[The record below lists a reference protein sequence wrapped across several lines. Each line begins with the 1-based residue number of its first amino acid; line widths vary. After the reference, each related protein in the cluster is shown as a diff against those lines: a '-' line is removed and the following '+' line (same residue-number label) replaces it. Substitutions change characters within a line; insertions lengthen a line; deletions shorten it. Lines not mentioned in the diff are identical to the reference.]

1 MKLHGLLITKDDD
14 LLVEHWFSENHAIFD
29 TIVIVDG
36 SVSEFTH
43 HVSRQYKNTIYLK
56 DPTTTHITDQTLR
69 HHGWQELKK
78 IANRGDWVFICH
90 VDEFYIHNPR
100 LFMTVPGNVMCWLP
114 LPILPHPSEAQN
126 WILSKDKNPRQLFH
140 HYWWRHDILPHIEH
154 RMFRYIK
161 DPVWNIDITTPSCG
175 TIPHNYADEQNCEI
189 TPLYYH
195 YKCQDLSLGAYKEDG
210 SFVKSSLTTGIDRPV
225 QCFEDLFFDKERPFD
240 NYTCFDRDHV
250 NILTRFGNPPRF
262 HITKDGT
269 IEIINDKKEAIH
281 KIWYQV
287 S

>member
-14 LLVEHWFSENHAIFD
+14 LLVEHWFSQNHAIFD

-43 HVSRQYKNTIYLK
+43 HVSQQYKNTIYLK
-56 DPTTTHITDQTLR
+56 DPTTIHITDQTLR

-78 IANRGDWVFICH
+78 IANQGDWVFICH

-140 HYWWRHDILPHIEH
+140 HYWWRHDILPHVEH
-154 RMFRYIK
+154 
-161 DPVWNIDITTPSCG
+161 
-175 TIPHNYADEQNCEI
+175 
-189 TPLYYH
+189 
-195 YKCQDLSLGAYKEDG
+195 DLSLRAYKEDG
-210 SFVKSSLTTGIDRPV
+210 SFVKSSLTTGIVRPV
-225 QCFEDLFFDKERPFD
+225 HCFEDLFFDKEHPFD
-240 NYTCFDRDHV
+240 NYTCFDRDHS

-262 HITKDGT
+262 HTTKDGT
-269 IEIINDKKEAIH
+269 IEIINDKKEPIH